1 MLTKRSQ
8 PEIMKLP
15 FKYKVTFLILFCG
28 SLVFAQFNTLTR
40 NSMKKDEVF
49 PKKEEMQQDGKDKD
63 EKVKYEKEKKK
74 SSRIKFFNT
83 TSKSDLKRELDSLK
97 ILMLKYSLSKN
108 KEQKLNFKK
117 IEDSLI
123 QMMKKNIENST
134 QINSRTS
141 IKQYDFVN
149 DDQPNAITKTFMPL
163 KNGIMVTSPFG
174 TRIHP
179 LFGKM
184 KMHNG
189 ADLKANYE
197 NVHSVMDGI
206 VTEAGWDSGGG
217 GNYIKIKHSNSYVTS
232 YLHLSQIY
240 YKVGEYVKAGF
251 IIAKSGNSG
260 NSTGAHLHF
269 SVTENGN
276 YINPILFL
284 NDLIKANN
292 LIATYYAN

>member
-1 MLTKRSQ
+1 
-8 PEIMKLP
+8 
-15 FKYKVTFLILFCG
+15 
-28 SLVFAQFNTLTR
+28 
-40 NSMKKDEVF
+40 
-49 PKKEEMQQDGKDKD
+49 
-63 EKVKYEKEKKK
+63 
-74 SSRIKFFNT
+74 
-83 TSKSDLKRELDSLK
+83 
-97 ILMLKYSLSKN
+97 
-108 KEQKLNFKK
+108 
-117 IEDSLI
+117 
-123 QMMKKNIENST
+123 
-134 QINSRTS
+134 
-141 IKQYDFVN
+141 
-149 DDQPNAITKTFMPL
+149 MPL